1 MNVNYK
7 KLETYK
13 PQIKL
18 QETGTT
24 IGSIVRWQRK
34 QKNMTL
40 NEGADGICS
49 ISYLSK
55 VENNLI
61 EPSDQILEDL
71 KKRFELEDIL
81 DYDLERFEEHYRLI
95 IFNMFDYK
103 EIPPFLFKL
112 YESHTDYKS
121 KLILFAYHLFKGDLF
136 RSKTLY
142 KDLEFEISKFT
153 PNEIN
158 LFYYLTALM
167 LAKEGKYFIALK
179 VLNLSNVVDKNS
191 EISMLIDYE
200 KIHLKLMLGR
210 HLQTLS
216 ISEDLEKKLLKSN
229 NLRRYHNLLKLKL
242 LFSLDEY
249 DYNLLLQEIEK
260 SAYLT
265 KKEKQWTKAFLNLL
279 HQNKINNLMLEKNTN
294 ESKYWYLI
302 ALLHYD
308 KEEDYIKI
316 KELTN
321 DNSNY
326 SSNSI
331 IQQIEFFI
339 NNKYTLDNDSF
350 TRYVRNIT
358 NNFENN
364 YNGYYVLSI
373 LFENASNYYENK
385 TFYKS
390 ANLIRKYG
398 KEMLLNLKRMT

>member
-1 MNVNYK
+1 M
-7 KLETYK
+7 
-13 PQIKL
+13 
-18 QETGTT
+18 
-24 IGSIVRWQRK
+24 
-34 QKNMTL
+34 
-40 NEGADGICS
+40 
-49 ISYLSK
+49 
-55 VENNLI
+55 
-61 EPSDQILEDL
+61 
-71 KKRFELEDIL
+71 
-81 DYDLERFEEHYRLI
+81 
-95 IFNMFDYK
+95 
-103 EIPPFLFKL
+103 
-112 YESHTDYKS
+112 
-121 KLILFAYHLFKGDLF
+121 
-136 RSKTLY
+136 
-142 KDLEFEISKFT
+142 
-153 PNEIN
+153 
-158 LFYYLTALM
+158 
-167 LAKEGKYFIALK
+167 
-179 VLNLSNVVDKNS
+179 VDKNS

-339 NNKYTLDNDSF
+339 NNKYTLIMIHSL
-350 TRYVRNIT
+350 VML
-358 NNFENN
+358 E
-364 YNGYYVLSI
+364 I
-373 LFENASNYYENK
+373 LLIILK
-385 TFYKS
+385 IIIMVTMFYQFYLK
-390 ANLIRKYG
+390 
-398 KEMLLNLKRMT
+398 MLQLL

>member
-1 MNVNYK
+1 
-7 KLETYK
+7 
-13 PQIKL
+13 
-18 QETGTT
+18 
-24 IGSIVRWQRK
+24 
-34 QKNMTL
+34 
-40 NEGADGICS
+40 
-49 ISYLSK
+49 
-55 VENNLI
+55 
-61 EPSDQILEDL
+61 
-71 KKRFELEDIL
+71 
-81 DYDLERFEEHYRLI
+81 
-95 IFNMFDYK
+95 
-103 EIPPFLFKL
+103 
-112 YESHTDYKS
+112 
-121 KLILFAYHLFKGDLF
+121 
-136 RSKTLY
+136 
-142 KDLEFEISKFT
+142 
-153 PNEIN
+153 
-158 LFYYLTALM
+158 
-167 LAKEGKYFIALK
+167 
-179 VLNLSNVVDKNS
+179 
-191 EISMLIDYE
+191 
-200 KIHLKLMLGR
+200 
-210 HLQTLS
+210 
-216 ISEDLEKKLLKSN
+216 
-229 NLRRYHNLLKLKL
+229 
-242 LFSLDEY
+242 
-249 DYNLLLQEIEK
+249 
-260 SAYLT
+260 
-265 KKEKQWTKAFLNLL
+265 
-279 HQNKINNLMLEKNTN
+279 MLEKNTN